1 MSAARGLRV
10 YISAKSQ
17 AAMVS
22 TNIYHSHAACLIY
35 KAHFTSMMVYNVTA
49 TITSWVEHC
58 WCKKLLLMHTL
69 TFDCGLVNMW
79 SGVVSKSLIRN
90 SLRPGTDQKRFCLG
104 IPECL
109 CCIQQKGKGVSK
121 CLQLKSSSVVSKSL
135 IRNSLR
141 LGADHGYTKWL
152 YICRMFC
159 YVFWPGSI
167 AVNLQRSAY
176 LWWNTWLWC
185 RIKCFCV
192 CCNGIL
198 PFFFLYIVK
207 RNAVKM

>member
-1 MSAARGLRV
+1 MSSLQHTVRPYLFEKKLLLELDNISMYCWYNSFTMAVSAARGLRV

-58 WCKKLLLMHTL
+58 WCKKLLLTHTL

-135 IRNSLR
+135 IHEAGSRS
-141 LGADHGYTKWL
+141 WL
-152 YICRMFC
+152 H
-159 YVFWPGSI
+159 
-167 AVNLQRSAY
+167 
-176 LWWNTWLWC
+176 
-185 RIKCFCV
+185 
-192 CCNGIL
+192 
-198 PFFFLYIVK
+198 
-207 RNAVKM
+207 